1 MTGGRRVWSAF
12 EVLEAAEVNEYLSD
26 QSVMRFDDDTA
37 RTAALPSPE
46 TGMIT
51 ALDSENGRPE
61 YWDGSAWVPVS
72 QGVSV
77 PNILVAGDPLNT
89 TAAFTL
95 TLSTW
100 SLNTWYEISAG
111 ISSPIVIYATST
123 SAAST
128 LSQIGTGAAGSE
140 VVRAIFRSV
149 DTSVQIDLFP
159 YGVYVP
165 ANTRIAY
172 RRLTGSTSSSSAQNI
187 RYYTVS
193 SGTTAEFGQ
202 IERTFSGTSWVEV
215 GSSPPL
221 AGGVWVVGLDEL
233 GNQGITYAFGASGS
247 EVVQTNVILNS
258 PGGYNYF
265 PPFFWPPSTRLSL
278 RAGNSAA
285 SNTIRTQWRE
295 TLDV

>member
-77 PNILVAGDPLNT
+77 PNVLVAGDPMNLGQSSP
-89 TAAFTL
+89 
-95 TLSTW
+95 LSLSSW
-100 SLNTWYEISAG
+100 SLNTWYEITPG
-111 ISSPIVIYATST
+111 ISNPIVIYATVTESV
-123 SAAST
+123 ST

-140 VVRAIFRSV
+140 VVRAIFRSI
-149 DTSVQIDLFP
+149 DTSPKVSFLP

-172 RRLTGSTSSSSAQNI
+172 RRLTGSTGSPTAQRL

-193 SGTTAEFGQ
+193 SGTEAEYGQ

-215 GSSPPL
+215 GASPPL
-221 AGGVWVVGLDEL
+221 AGGVWVVSLDEL
-233 GNQGITYAFGASGS
+233 SNQGIRYAFGAAGS
-247 EVVQTNVILNS
+247 EVEQTNFIFNFAPDLTF
-258 PGGYNYF
+258 F

-278 RAGNSAA
+278 RGGTSGA
-285 SNTIRTQWRE
+285 SSTIRTQWRE